1 MQGDYYSVPMTHA
14 STIKLGVIVEGWQF
28 LSLLNHCKMT
38 KQVPKGN
45 HPEERSKEATQRRKP
60 TRGPGAKSLLYST
73 FDSRKKFLASSG
85 TTKHPSHEIQKIALV
100 AHIALIWNCDHPSAS
115 MPYPHENKKKRI
127 GNVLCV
133 MCVLSSC
140 Q

>member
-60 TRGPGAKSLLYST
+60 TRGRGAKFLLYSPPA
-73 FDSRKKFLASSG
+73 RKKILSHSG
-85 TTKHPSHEIQKIALV
+85 TNKTSRHMRSRRSREQRLVNKYFAYKFLHHRIPRKH
-100 AHIALIWNCDHPSAS
+100 AS
-115 MPYPHENKKKRI
+115 FHQFLHSLLNET
-127 GNVLCV
+127 
-133 MCVLSSC
+133 LSLS
-140 Q
+140 